1 MPSPRNS
8 ADHVESGSVPPEGG
22 GNRRRRLLLRVGLA
36 APIVVV
42 LAIVGGSLWQVEDW
56 ERDLKTNWA
65 ATDYAHRD
73 SGQHPVVTKL
83 APGEVIQEL
92 RRIVPERRGWRIV
105 AITADDG
112 KPVAESDLV
121 RAHLVRTT
129 LIFRFQDDVNLTI
142 ARNDGTTTV
151 KATSRSRVGVG
162 DLGQNPRNLREI
174 LVPLRSAVLTIEA
187 SRGRP

>member
-8 ADHVESGSVPPEGG
+8 ADHVESGSVPPEGS
-22 GNRRRRLLLRVGLA
+22 GNRRRRLLLRIGLA
-36 APIVVV
+36 LPIVVL

-65 ATDYAHRD
+65 TTDHSHPN

-83 APGEVIQEL
+83 APGEVVREL
-92 RRIVPERRGWRIV
+92 QRIVPQRRGWRIV
-105 AITADDG
+105 TITADDG
-112 KPVAESDLV
+112 RPVAESDLV

-142 ARNDGTTTV
+142 SRKDGTTTG

-174 LVPLRSAVLTIEA
+174 LVPLRNAVLMIEA
-187 SRGRP
+187 SRNRP